1 MISTLPNHAKELIP
15 SRPRDTQL
23 DPEDK
28 YIIGGN
34 FPDSEKME
42 NDKGV
47 EEDLCHSK
55 KHGYY
60 LCRNDSGTTDFRKM
74 SRADIM
80 RWQVDRF
87 MIKNMGIR
95 KEFHALMDAAG
106 IGGNRITTAR

>member
-1 MISTLPNHAKELIP
+1 MQNHTDTLIP
-15 SRPRDTQL
+15 SNTRSTKL
-23 DPEDK
+23 DPADK
-28 YIIGGN
+28 YILGGN
-34 FPDSEKME
+34 FPDSENME
-42 NDKGV
+42 DDKGMN
-47 EEDLCHSK
+47 EDLLYSK

-60 LCRNDSGTTDFRKM
+60 LSRHDGGRPEFRKM

-106 IGGNRITTAR
+106 IGGSRITTAR